1 MDDLPSEEGFRI
13 NDPGQMTPY
22 AQIIITDTGIGIPAD
37 FLPHVFDRFRQ
48 ANTSDTVKGLGLGLA
63 IVRYLVQLH
72 NGTIH
77 AESAGA
83 GQGATF
89 TVQLPLREVDE

>member
-1 MDDLPSEEGFRI
+1 MVHGDQQSTI
-13 NDPGQMTPY
+13 TTY
-22 AQIIITDTGIGIPAD
+22 AQIRVEDTGIGISAD

-48 ANTSDTVKGLGLGLA
+48 AKESDSAKGLGLGLA
-63 IVRYLVQLH
+63 IAPHLVQLH

-77 AESAGA
+77 AESSGV

-89 TVQLPLREVDE
+89 SVKLPILQE